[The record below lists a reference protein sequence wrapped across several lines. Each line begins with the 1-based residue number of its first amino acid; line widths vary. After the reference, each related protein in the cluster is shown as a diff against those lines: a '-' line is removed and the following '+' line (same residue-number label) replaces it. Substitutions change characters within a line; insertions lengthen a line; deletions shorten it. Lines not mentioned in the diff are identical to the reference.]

1 MNGNRGPGGPGGEG
15 LSRERLFGMMAGF
28 KATAALRAAIDLRI
42 FDELD
47 GKALDAASVAARL
60 HADPRGIRLMLR
72 ALTGLGLLDAQ
83 EDGGYALAPGTA
95 ELLVT
100 TSPGYCGG
108 IVKVA
113 AGDMEWRALG
123 DLAGTVRTGGPVRG
137 ADALAPGFPFWVD
150 FAQHTTF
157 VTERVADLVAEELAG
172 FAADRPGLRVL
183 DVGCGHGATG
193 FELAVRHPGAHVW
206 AQDWPEV
213 LAAASEHAER
223 RGVADRVSYLP
234 GDAFT
239 APLGG
244 PYDVVVVANL
254 LFHFDRAQAA
264 RLLERLTGVLAPGG
278 RLVVAGFAPQDGQ
291 ERDQVQAHLLGLLLL
306 STTPGGEP
314 YSPDDY
320 RELLTS
326 AGLLDV
332 ELHTRP
338 GLLPV
343 ALTARRP

>member
-1 MNGNRGPGGPGGEG
+1 MNGKQGPAGPGGEG

-47 GKALDAASVAARL
+47 DGPLDAAGVAARL
-60 HADPRGIRLMLR
+60 GADGRGVRLMLR
-72 ALTGLGLLDAQ
+72 ALTGLGLLTALG
-83 EDGGYALAPGTA
+83 DGRYALAPGTA

-108 IVKVA
+108 IVDVA
-113 AGDMEWRALG
+113 AGDVEWRALG
-123 DLAGTVRTGGPVRG
+123 DLAGTVRTGGPVPG

-150 FAQHTTF
+150 FARHTTF
-157 VTERVADLVAEELAG
+157 VTERVADVVAEELAG

-183 DVGCGHGATG
+183 EVGCGHGVTG
-193 FELAVRHPGAHVW
+193 FELAARHPGARVW

-213 LAAASEHAER
+213 LAAARGHAER
-223 RGVADRVSYLP
+223 RGVADRVAYLP

-239 APLGG
+239 VPLGG
-244 PYDVVVVANL
+244 PYDVVVAANL
-254 LFHFDRAQAA
+254 LFHFDRARSA

-278 RLVVAGFAPQDGQ
+278 RLVVAGFAPEDGR
-291 ERDQVQAHLLGLLLL
+291 EREQVQAHLLGLLLL

-320 RELLTS
+320 RELLTG
-326 AGLLDV
+326 AGLVDV